1 MKMLPSLLCVLS
13 LLFIGVCD
21 AETKTKFYE
30 NGQKKSETNYK
41 DGKKHG
47 LGTEW
52 DEEGNVISQA
62 NFENGV
68 EVE

>member
-1 MKMLPSLLCVLS
+1 MECT
-13 LLFIGVCD
+13 F
-21 AETKTKFYE
+21 
-30 NGQKKSETNYK
+30 K
-41 DGKKHG
+41 DDKEHG

-52 DEEGNVISQA
+52 DEDGNVISQA

>member
-1 MKMLPSLLCVLS
+1 MECT
-13 LLFIGVCD
+13 F
-21 AETKTKFYE
+21 
-30 NGQKKSETNYK
+30 K
-41 DGKKHG
+41 DGKEHG

-52 DEEGNVISQA
+52 DEDGNVISQA

>member
-1 MKMLPSLLCVLS
+1 MNRKSHGLGTMWH
-13 LLFIGVCD
+13 
-21 AETKTKFYE
+21 E
-30 NGQKKSETNYK
+30 NGQKSMECTFK
-41 DGKKHG
+41 DDKEHG

-52 DEEGNVISQA
+52 DEDGNVISQA